1 MITSTVLEVGKI
13 PMILEDDRLA
23 LKTAVKTLTQVD
35 KNRVRMVYIKNT
47 LSLQTLM
54 ISEELL
60 VQAKEMERVE
70 ILEGPRDFCFDK
82 DGTLLDLR

>member
-1 MITSTVLEVGKI
+1 
-13 PMILEDDRLA
+13 
-23 LKTAVKTLTQVD
+23 
-35 KNRVRMVYIKNT
+35 MVYIKNT

-60 VQAKEMERVE
+60 VQAKETERVE
-70 ILEGPRDFCFDK
+70 ILEGPRDFSFDK